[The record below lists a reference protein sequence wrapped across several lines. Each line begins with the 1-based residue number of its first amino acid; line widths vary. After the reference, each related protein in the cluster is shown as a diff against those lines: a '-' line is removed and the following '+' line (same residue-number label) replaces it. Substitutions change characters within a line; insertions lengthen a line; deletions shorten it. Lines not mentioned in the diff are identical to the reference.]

1 MAEDRSETAGR
12 TLGFVGLGVMGTP
25 MAANLLRHGARVQVF
40 DLDAAAVDGLTEA
53 GAIPATSGAGA
64 AEGADAVFVSLPD
77 GPQVQDALFAAGGV
91 VEGVPSGGV
100 VVDLGTTAA
109 NTARE
114 IAERLDER
122 GLAFVD
128 APVSGG
134 VTGAKAGTLSIMAG
148 GTSDA
153 YTRVAPYL
161 ACLGRSV
168 HVGDVGMGQVF
179 KSCNQI
185 VCAVNIQALCEAF
198 ALARS
203 QGADLSLL
211 REVMLGGAAS
221 SWMLDNLAP
230 QMIAGDAG
238 AGFRIEL
245 QLKDLR
251 LATQTAYESGVPLPA
266 AMQVTA
272 LYLEALA
279 HGEGANGNHGL
290 FRVYDRLTGQSGGDD
305 S

>member
-1 MAEDRSETAGR
+1 MPEQVSETAGR
-12 TLGFVGLGVMGTP
+12 AVGFIGLGVMGSP
-25 MAANLLRHGARVQVF
+25 MAANLLRHAVRVRAF
-40 DLDAAAVDGLTEA
+40 DLDSAKVDELTGA
-53 GAIPATSGAGA
+53 GATPVTSGAEAAGGA
-64 AEGADAVFVSLPD
+64 EAVFVSLPD
-77 GPQVQDALFAAGGV
+77 GPQVQDVLFGADGV
-91 VEGVPSGGV
+91 TEGIRSGGV

-109 NTARE
+109 ATARE
-114 IAERLDER
+114 IAGELARR
-122 GLAFVD
+122 GCAFVD

-134 VTGAKAGTLSIMAG
+134 VVGAKAGTLSIMAG
-148 GTSDA
+148 GTAEA
-153 YTRVAPYL
+153 YERVAPYL

-185 VCAVNIQALCEAF
+185 VCALNIQALCEAF

-230 QMIAGDAG
+230 QMLAGDAS

-251 LATQTAYESGVPLPA
+251 LATQTAYDSGVPLPA
-266 AMQVTA
+266 AMQVIA

-290 FRVYDRLTGQSGGDD
+290 FRVYDRLTGQAGGG